1 MKKFSFL
8 ILIILSSFSFAQTK
22 YLIYFKDK
30 GIKPDNRLLKGSAEY
45 NSAIELLTEKCIKRR
60 LKTLGE
66 DSLVTYEDL
75 PIKPDYVEE
84 LKSLGIKIQNQ
95 LKWFNVVSAYLTDQQ
110 VSQISELSFVEKTEP
125 VKILEFTPYNF
136 DRASFI
142 PKVKQVIS
150 VFDYG
155 PSYDQ
160 LQLSDIPIVHSNGIT
175 GQGVLFGLLDTG
187 FDWQTHES
195 LQSRNVVAEY
205 DFVFGDQITANQQND
220 VPGQDSHG
228 TLVFSIAGGFKDSSL
243 IGAAFG
249 ADFILAKTED
259 IRSETHVEEDNYAA
273 ALEWMENYGVDITSS
288 SLGYNIFDPSTYS
301 YSYKDM
307 NGRTT
312 IVTRACEVAY
322 RKGVTTITSAGNEGL
337 TSWRYIIAPADGF
350 NTLAIGAVDANNIV
364 AGFSS
369 LGPTYDGR
377 IKPDLVTRGVNV
389 IGAAAGTIDQ
399 YSTASGTSVAAPIAS
414 GIAALLLSAHP
425 HLINDQIRNIFYET
439 SGNSLNPDNERGYGL
454 ISALKAV
461 EYPNL
466 EIVDQGFKLHKIILD
481 PSDVVP
487 NSVRVRYSLNG
498 GEFLEHQMDFDNN
511 LTYTFSF
518 PSFFNNDK
526 IDFFFTY
533 NTSNNINF
541 REPQTDNYSFFYG
554 QLNISHNLEPSLN
567 DLFFTV
573 SEPYP
578 NPFVPAQ
585 YGFVRISINSGGG
598 EKVKMIVT
606 DAIGQKVNELHI
618 NTVYGTNNLD
628 WNGKTTGGFPV
639 ASGIYFLLIEKN
651 GEKFGR
657 KLVLLK

>member
-8 ILIILSSFSFAQTK
+8 FLIIFCSLSFTQTK

-30 GIKPDNRLLKGSAEY
+30 GINPDNNLLRGSAEY
-45 NSAIELLTEKCIKRR
+45 NSAIELLSKKCIKRR

-75 PIKPDYVEE
+75 PIKLDYLEV

-95 LKWFNVVSAYLTDQQ
+95 LKWFNAVSAYLTDQQ
-110 VSQISELSFVEKTEP
+110 VSQISGLNFVEKTES
-125 VKILEFTPYNF
+125 VKIWEFTPFNF
-136 DRASFI
+136 NRVSFI
-142 PKVKQVIS
+142 PKVQQIIS

-155 PSYDQ
+155 PSFDQ
-160 LQLSDIPIVHSNGIT
+160 LQLSDIPIVHSSGIT

-195 LQSRNVVAEY
+195 LQSRNIIAEY
-205 DFVFGDQITANQQND
+205 DFVFGDLITANQQND

-389 IGAAAGTIDQ
+389 IGATSGTFNQ

-425 HLINDQIRNIFYET
+425 HLINDQIRNIFFET
-439 SGNSLNPDNERGYGL
+439 SDNSLNPDNERGYGL
-454 ISALKAV
+454 MSALKAI
-461 EYPNL
+461 EFPNL
-466 EIVDQGFKLHKIILD
+466 EIVEQGFKLHKIILD
-481 PSDVVP
+481 PSDVIP
-487 NSVRVRYSLNG
+487 NSVRVHYSVNEG
-498 GEFLEHQMDFDNN
+498 AFVEQQMDFDNN

-518 PSFFNNDK
+518 PAFFNNDK
-526 IDFFFTY
+526 IEFFFTY
-533 NTSNNINF
+533 TTTNNINL
-541 REPQTDNYSFFYG
+541 RNPQTDNYGFYYG
-554 QLNISHNLEPSLN
+554 QLNISHNLEPQLS

-573 SEPYP
+573 SEPFP

-606 DAIGQKVNELHI
+606 DAIGQKVNELYI
-618 NTVYGTNNLD
+618 NTVFGTNNLD
-628 WNGKTTGGFPV
+628 WNGKTAGGFPV
-639 ASGIYFLLIEKN
+639 ASGIYFLLIQKN